1 MKLWLLVLFSSCF
14 VWVSANNNN
23 CKFAPGLWTCSGTS
37 MQSEPGCLF
46 WDQKWEISDF
56 DGNNE
61 LTIIYKYLPECSCS
75 CDNEVYC
82 DGPCHDSICVWKA
95 TCSNGY
101 ISGAFSR
108 GETCSNQD
116 LTGFIDSDQNSIMFL
131 FGDSTSQGS
140 KEK

>member
-1 MKLWLLVLFSSCF
+1 
-14 VWVSANNNN
+14 
-23 CKFAPGLWTCSGTS
+23 

-82 DGPCHDSICVWKA
+82 DGPCHDSICVWKVK
-95 TCSNGY
+95 
-101 ISGAFSR
+101 SR
-108 GETCSNQD
+108 GLEVSLSANQRLRHFGCSGTPSTPTVYTAANLQFKQAFDDAD
-116 LTGFIDSDQNSIMFL
+116 L
-131 FGDSTSQGS
+131 S
-140 KEK
+140 KVSNDA